1 MILHALQTPCSI
13 HSCTPSPPA
22 SIPSSSACRPSNT
35 PDAPQSSP
43 VSPTPNPPVS
53 ARVISQHDRAF
64 DSALS
69 QIIQH
74 TVYHAIGHSSVDLGI
89 PGDMFVDVT
98 PDAYRLL
105 VHYESW
111 REWPGIH
118 NRVDTGSH
126 FPVHGTPLRFS
137 GVRNP
142 KSCWYKITSLTL
154 GRLRLFSSQP
164 YVGASFMPAHELI
177 RRSGIPERPGVQR
190 L

>member
-22 SIPSSSACRPSNT
+22 SIPSLSVCRPSNT

-74 TVYHAIGHSSVDLGI
+74 TVYHSSVDLGI

-105 VHYESW
+105 VRYESW

-154 GRLRLFSSQP
+154 GRLRIFSSQP